1 MTALHPAD
9 SEVADWATDFD
20 ILDEHYVDDPSPVW
34 NELRTGCPIAHT
46 ERYGSTWLP
55 VRYDDLAEIAH
66 DVDRFS
72 SRDIAVITP
81 GRDLDP
87 MTGMMLEAPPITSDP
102 PLQTWARRLLLPRFG
117 PSVIEALTPVTA
129 GLADDLID
137 RFIDGS
143 SADAA
148 RDYSQHIPVRVIARM
163 LGVPLDDEAM
173 FTDWA
178 VAILQQGFHN
188 IEGATDAIMEVISYF
203 AGKLDE
209 REAVPQADRPDDLL
223 TMLVEARH
231 DGSPLTDRHRIGS
244 CFLLLI
250 AGIDTTWSSISASLW
265 HLASHPEDQRRLRA
279 EPELMPTA
287 VEEFLR
293 FYSPVT
299 MARSVTED
307 TEFNGCPMKAGDK
320 ILMAFPAGNRD
331 PEHFEDPDVF
341 KLDRARNRHFA
352 FGSGIHR
359 CLGSN
364 LARMEL
370 RIAIERFLDRVP
382 TFELSDPGA
391 VTWSGGQIRGPRT
404 VPVRW

>member
-1 MTALHPAD
+1 MTALHPAHSD
-9 SEVADWATDFD
+9 VDDWATDFD
-20 ILDEHYVDDPSPVW
+20 ILDHGYVNDPSPVW
-34 NELRTGCPIAHT
+34 NELRAGCPIAHT

-66 DVDRFS
+66 DVERFS

-87 MTGMMLEAPPITSDP
+87 LASMLLEAPPITSDP
-102 PLQTWARRLLLPRFG
+102 PVHTWARRMLLPRFG

-129 GLADDLID
+129 DLADDLID
-137 RFIDGS
+137 GFIDGGR
-143 SADAA
+143 ADAA

-178 VAILQQGFHN
+178 VAILQQGFNN
-188 IEGATDAIMEVISYF
+188 IEGATHAVMEVITYF
-203 AGKLDE
+203 GAKLDE
-209 REAVPQADRPDDLL
+209 RESVSQADRPDDLL

-231 DGSPLTDRHRIGS
+231 DDSPLTERHRIGS

-250 AGIDTTWSSISASLW
+250 AGIDTTWSSISSSLW
-265 HLASHPEDQRRLRA
+265 HLAAHPEDQARLRA
-279 EPELMPTA
+279 EPALMPTA

-352 FGSGIHR
+352 FGSGVHR

-370 RIAIERFLDRVP
+370 RVAIERFLDRVP
-382 TFELSDPGA
+382 PFELADPDA
-391 VTWSGGQIRGPRT
+391 VVWSGGQIRGPRT
-404 VPVRW
+404 VPVSW

>member
-1 MTALHPAD
+1 MAALHPAD
-9 SEVADWATDFD
+9 SDVADWATDFD
-20 ILDEHYVDDPSPVW
+20 ILDEDYVDDPSPVW
-34 NELRTGCPIAHT
+34 NELRSGCPIAHT

-81 GRDLDP
+81 GRDVDP

-129 GLADDLID
+129 DLADDLID
-137 RFIDGS
+137 RFIDGRA
-143 SADAA
+143 ADAA
-148 RDYSQHIPVRVIARM
+148 CDYSQHIPVRVIARM

-203 AGKLDE
+203 AEKLDE
-209 REAVPQADRPDDLL
+209 REAVPPADRPDDLL

-250 AGIDTTWSSISASLW
+250 AGIDTTWSSIGASLW

-370 RIAIERFLDRVP
+370 RVAIERFLDRVP
-382 TFELSDPGA
+382 TFELADPDA